1 MISRNGFTFYR
12 SYYDAILELDPKD
25 QLKVLLAIIS
35 YALDGAEPDLKGV
48 SKAMFALIRPT
59 LDKSRKMAEGGAKS
73 SKSSEKGQD
82 KVSIRS
88 DKGQDK
94 VDASSDKAPNNDI
107 DIDIDRDKDIDSDR
121 DKKIDYQKIADLY
134 NCVCVSYPKVKSLSD
149 YRKKTI
155 RARINSGR
163 TYKDFETLFIK
174 AEDSSFLKGGNNRN
188 WQANFDWLISDSNM
202 AKVLDGNYDDRKAA
216 PKGLAAI
223 SNSGFTALTPEE
235 RKRLIAGGKQN
246 SA

>member
-73 SKSSEKGQD
+73 TKSPDKGDD
-82 KVSIRS
+82 KVDIRS

-94 VDASSDKAPNNDI
+94 VAVSSDKAPNNDI
-107 DIDIDRDKDIDSDR
+107 DIDRDKDTDSDR

-134 NCVCVSYPKVKSLSD
+134 NCVCVSYPKVKSLSE

-174 AEDSSFLKGGNNRN
+174 AEGSSFLKGGNGRN
-188 WQANFDWLISDSNM
+188 WQANFDWLIADSNM
-202 AKVLDGNYDDRKAA
+202 AKVLDGNYDDRKATQ
-216 PKGLAAI
+216 KGLAAI

>member
-25 QLKVLLAIIS
+25 QLKVLLAIIP
-35 YALDGAEPDLKGV
+35 YALDGVEPELKGV

-73 SKSSEKGQD
+73 SRSPDKGEDKVNIRSHKGQE
-82 KVSIRS
+82 KVA
-88 DKGQDK
+88 
-94 VDASSDKAPNNDI
+94 VSSDEAPSNDI
-107 DIDIDRDKDIDSDR
+107 DIDVDRDRDKDIDR
-121 DKKIDYQKIADLY
+121 DKKIEYQKIADLY
-134 NCVCVSYPKVKSLSD
+134 NTVCISYPKVKSLSD
-149 YRKKTI
+149 YRKRTI

-163 TYKDFETLFIK
+163 TYKDFEMLFIK
-174 AEDSSFLKGGNNRN
+174 AEDSSFLKGANNRN
-188 WQANFDWLISDSNM
+188 WQANFDWLITDSNM
-202 AKVLDGNYDDRKAA
+202 AKVLDGNYDDRKATQ
-216 PKGLAAI
+216 KGLAAI
-223 SNSGFTALTPEE
+223 SNDGFTVLTPEE